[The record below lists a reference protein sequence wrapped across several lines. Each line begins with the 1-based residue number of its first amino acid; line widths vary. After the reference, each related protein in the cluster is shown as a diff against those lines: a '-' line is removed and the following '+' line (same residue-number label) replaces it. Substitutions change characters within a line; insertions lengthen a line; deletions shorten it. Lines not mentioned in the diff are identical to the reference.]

1 MLSIK
6 RGRILITIIE
16 EVIRMYLEI
25 KESGQNSI
33 LESGKNQVIN
43 LFYTYE
49 SLNSCSC
56 SDAGLFMIELSEQPI
71 ADYTIQLDSNHPEV
85 YTNKFSLTF
94 MEEEMQLIRDKKTNR
109 LILTGNSGVLSPNVS
124 VRV

>member
-16 EVIRMYLEI
+16 EVIRLYLEI
-25 KESGQNSI
+25 KESGQKSI
-33 LESGKNQVIN
+33 FESGKNQVIN

-71 ADYTIQLDSNHPEV
+71 ADYSIQLDSNHPEV

-94 MEEEMQLIRDKKTNR
+94 MEEEMQLIRDEKTNR
-109 LILTGNSGVLSPNVS
+109 LILRGNSGILSPNVS
-124 VRV
+124 LRV

>member
-1 MLSIK
+1 MLFIK

-71 ADYTIQLDSNHPEV
+71 ADYTILFN
-85 YTNKFSLTF
+85 
-94 MEEEMQLIRDKKTNR
+94 
-109 LILTGNSGVLSPNVS
+109 
-124 VRV
+124 

>member
-1 MLSIK
+1 
-6 RGRILITIIE
+6 
-16 EVIRMYLEI
+16 
-25 KESGQNSI
+25 
-33 LESGKNQVIN
+33 
-43 LFYTYE
+43 
-49 SLNSCSC
+49 
-56 SDAGLFMIELSEQPI
+56 MIELSEQPI

-94 MEEEMQLIRDKKTNR
+94 MEEEMQLICDKKTNR